1 MREMGFGVRALRD
14 VAPDEARQRLRR
26 SASAIYTDEMRRY
39 ARQVLADV
47 ARDGDEAVAAYTARW
62 DQVTLSP
69 DELLVSDEAF
79 ESARAAAAPDLATA
93 IDEALARARRYN
105 EWVRPPAMTL
115 EELEPGITVGLR
127 YTPFRS
133 VGLYVPSGKGTFPS
147 TLMTMGVPA
156 VVAGV
161 ERVVVVVP
169 PRPDGTVDPA
179 VLVVADRLGFREV
192 VRCNGAAGVAAMAVG
207 TARIPQVDTVVGPGN
222 PVVAAIQ
229 MGAAA
234 YGARPLVLLG
244 PTESVILADDSAD
257 PDLLALDLL
266 NEAEHGPDSAAI
278 LLAVDRAVGDQTAA
292 ALTRYLAHLPEPRR
306 AYARSALTDLG
317 GLFVVDSLDEALA
330 WIDGYAPE
338 HLQLAVRDA
347 LSVASRVRHAGEILV
362 GQHTPFS
369 VANYAIGVP
378 AALPT
383 SGAGFAASGVTV
395 LSFLKTTSIAS
406 LTADGLRTL
415 APLAVRLGAHE
426 GFPAHVLAVT
436 EREALPS

>member
-14 VAPDEARQRLRR
+14 VAPDEARRRLRR

-79 ESARAAAAPDLATA
+79 ESARAAAAPDLAMA

-147 TLMTMGVPA
+147 TLITMGVPA

-207 TARIPQVDTVVGPGN
+207 TTRIPQVDTVVGPGN
-222 PVVAAIQ
+222 PVVAAVQ

-234 YGARPLVLLG
+234 YGARPLVGLG

-257 PDLLALDLL
+257 PDRLALDLL

-383 SGAGFAASGVTV
+383 SGAGFAASGVTL

-415 APLAVRLGAHE
+415 APVAVRLGAHE

-436 EREALPS
+436 ERERLPS